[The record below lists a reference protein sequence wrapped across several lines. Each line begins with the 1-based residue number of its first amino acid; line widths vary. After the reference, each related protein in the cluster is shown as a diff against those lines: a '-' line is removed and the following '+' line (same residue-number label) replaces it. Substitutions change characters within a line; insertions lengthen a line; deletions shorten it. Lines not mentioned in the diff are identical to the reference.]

1 MLTTKRQV
9 LLAASALAVGL
20 VSATSALAQQGRS
33 TQGYLTDQRNA
44 IVKDP
49 YNLCWRTGYFTPALA
64 HCDCDPDLLPRDI
77 CFPPPPKPAAAPPPP
92 PAAKPAPAPAPKP
105 VTEKVTFAADVL
117 FDFDKAVLKPEG
129 KTRLDDLVNKTKGTA
144 LEVIISI
151 GHTDPIGNLAYNQKL
166 SVRRAEAVKAY
177 LVSKGIEP
185 NRIYTE
191 GKGPSQLVKKCVQK
205 DFKTFAE
212 YVACNQPNR
221 RVEVE
226 VVGTRSK

>member
-1 MLTTKRQV
+1 MLTLKQKALLVAAAIT
-9 LLAASALAVGL
+9 LGLAATS
-20 VSATSALAQQGRS
+20 SALAQQGRS
-33 TQGYLTDQRNA
+33 TQGYLTDQRNG

-64 HCDCDPDLLPRDI
+64 HCECDPDLIPRDI

-92 PAAKPAPAPAPKP
+92 APAPVPAPAPKP
-105 VTEKVTFAADVL
+105 VTEKVTFAADVF
-117 FDFDKAVLKPEG
+117 FDFDKSILKPEG
-129 KTRLDDLVNKTKGTA
+129 KAKLDDLVAKLKGIN
-144 LEVIISI
+144 LEVIIAI
-151 GHTDPIGNLAYNQKL
+151 GHTDSIGSDAYNQKL

-191 GKGPSQLVKKCVQK
+191 GKGKSQPIA
-205 DFKTFAE
+205 DNRTAE
-212 YVACNQPNR
+212 GRAKNR
-221 RVEVE
+221 RVEIE

>member
-1 MLTTKRQV
+1 MFMRSV
-9 LLAASALAVGL
+9 VLAASTVALGLAAVP
-20 VSATSALAQQGRS
+20 AAAQQGKG
-33 TQGYLTDQRNA
+33 TQGYVTDTRNA

-49 YNLCWRTGYFTPALA
+49 YNLCWRTGYWTPAIA
-64 HCDCDPDLLPRDI
+64 NCECDKDLLPRQV
-77 CFPPPPKPAAAPPPP
+77 CEPPPPPKPAAAPPPP
-92 PAAKPAPAPAPKP
+92 APAAKPAPPPPKP
-105 VTEKVTFAADVL
+105 VTQKVTFAAETL
-117 FDFDKAVLKPEG
+117 FDFDKAVLRPEG
-129 KTRLDDLVNKTKGTA
+129 KQRLDDLVAKMKGVA
-144 LEVIISI
+144 LEVIIAI
-151 GHTDPIGNLAYNQKL
+151 GHTDPIGTAQYNQKL

-191 GKGPSQLVKKCVQK
+191 GKGPSQPVKKCSRG
-205 DFKTFAE
+205 DFKTWAD